1 MAMKA
6 AIYARKS
13 TDDNDRDAENKSVA
27 RQVERGR
34 AYARAKGWTLEEEHI
49 YVDDGIRGAEFK
61 KRPALLRLL
70 IHVKEF
76 DVIIMSELSRLGREQ
91 SQTSGAVVDVYAKGR
106 RVFFNLNDEEV
117 KFKSAVDKFM
127 INAVAFG
134 AELEREKA
142 SQRSRDALERKAA
155 KGYNAGGA
163 CYGYDN
169 VQVHAKGVNGEQVKS
184 HTDYRVN
191 EEQAEAIRG
200 IFRAYADGH
209 GHTTIA
215 KALNGNGSE
224 CGPKGKRRSTL
235 RRDLDAVRERYF
247 NGRTPPSSLRGKR
260 GTGSWAPS
268 AVREILYR
276 ERYAG
281 KVPFAGSVADRR
293 DLRIVDDALWQRA
306 QQRLK
311 DVKATYIRDGG
322 QWWGRP
328 STEKYLLTGMGRC
341 TCCGKS
347 LAVIGG
353 WNGSP
358 PQRRRVHFYG
368 CSYFHT
374 RGRTICTNDHRARME
389 SLDGAVLQAIEQQ
402 VLKPEAI
409 AYTIEESA
417 RIIEQELRKNPDK
430 PRQLEAEARKMRKEL
445 DHFMRL
451 IAEGRAPESVL
462 AEIRRREERLEEVQR
477 EQQALEQIPPS
488 VDVAD
493 RRRMCRVRPR
503 RFQDLLLGDVPVARQ
518 ALRKLLPEALGITP
532 VTGDGRRTLSFEG
545 GTKLGPL
552 FDLALLPPAYK
563 D

>member
-49 YVDDGIRGAEFK
+49 YVDDGISGAEFK

-76 DVIIMSELSRLGREQ
+76 DVIVMSELSRLGREQ
-91 SQTSGAVVDVYAKGR
+91 SQTSGALFDIYSKGR
-106 RVFFNLNDEEV
+106 RVFFYLTDEEV

-235 RRDLDAVRERYF
+235 QRDLDAVRARYF
-247 NGRTPPSSLRGKR
+247 NGRTPPSSQRGKR
-260 GTGSWAPS
+260 GSGSWAPS

-281 KVPFAGSVADRR
+281 KVPFAGS
-293 DLRIVDDALWQRA
+293 
-306 QQRLK
+306 
-311 DVKATYIRDGG
+311 
-322 QWWGRP
+322 
-328 STEKYLLTGMGRC
+328 
-341 TCCGKS
+341 
-347 LAVIGG
+347 LA
-353 WNGSP
+353 
-358 PQRRRVHFYG
+358 
-368 CSYFHT
+368 
-374 RGRTICTNDHRARME
+374 
-389 SLDGAVLQAIEQQ
+389 DGAVIEAIEQQ

-417 RIIEQELRKNPDK
+417 KIIEHELRKNPDK
-430 PRQLEAEARKMRKEL
+430 PRQLEAEARKVRKEL

-462 AEIRRREERLEEVQR
+462 AEIRRREERLEELER

-488 VDVAD
+488 LDVAD
-493 RRRMCRVRPR
+493 VRRMCRERLG
-503 RFQDLLLGDVPVARQ
+503 RFKDLLLGDVPVARQ
-518 ALRKLLPEALGITP
+518 ALRKLLPEPLGITP
-532 VTGDGRRTLSFEG
+532 VTVDGRRTLSFEG
-545 GTKLGPL
+545 VTTLGPL
-552 FDLALLPPAYK
+552 LDLALLPPAYK
-563 D
+563 GLASPTGFEPVLPP